1 MAERAASLK
10 SQWITALKLIT
21 VANGYNYTLT
31 NSVGG
36 AIVPEDMIP
45 WAAIK
50 AYVALEL
57 GNSVIIA
64 KDSSWSS
71 VFDEIVDL
79 NIVGYVKVDT
89 ETATA
94 LTAAKLQ
101 DGMESLIWDL
111 KKKIF
116 TDLLKVNANDA
127 TNPWIVNNSE
137 IKFVRLGLLGVQ
149 RNVGII
155 QTTLKIKI
163 KNQTSSF

>member
-1 MAERAASLK
+1 
-10 SQWITALKLIT
+10 
-21 VANGYNYTLT
+21 
-31 NSVGG
+31 
-36 AIVPEDMIP
+36 
-45 WAAIK
+45 
-50 AYVALEL
+50 
-57 GNSVIIA
+57 
-64 KDSSWSS
+64 
-71 VFDEIVDL
+71 
-79 NIVGYVKVDT
+79 
-89 ETATA
+89 
-94 LTAAKLQ
+94 
-101 DGMESLIWDL
+101 MEKLIWDL